1 MFETFVVSEIIK
13 SFTNEGKEYDFNLF
27 YYREKDKLKS
37 KTGGVVEERESE
49 IDLMQCFD
57 RKIAFV
63 VVGKRL

>member
-37 KTGGVVEERESE
+37 KTGGVVE
-49 IDLMQCFD
+49 
-57 RKIAFV
+57 
-63 VVGKRL
+63 